1 VLDNLI
7 ERVER
12 VVGGL
17 ESHPAKTDDNWLM
30 IVRERYLLFASWP
43 IPVAQLRP
51 VIPSV
56 LEIDTFQDTA
66 WVTVETLQISTA
78 RIRNLPLAPSLEGTE
93 VNVRTYVQYKGE
105 RGIHF
110 LSLDS
115 PGLLMDELSKH
126 LFKLPFHNA
135 EASVELNGDNYH
147 VESIR
152 LEDQSQPASF
162 ACSARLKGGPAMVAA
177 DSLEGWL
184 LNQTCLFAVDT
195 NGDVYRGYVGHR
207 PHSIQPIEGVIE
219 TNTLVSA
226 AGITL
231 PGTPPVLTY
240 SPGDDSMSWP
250 ITKI

>member
-7 ERVER
+7 QRVER
-12 VVGGL
+12 VLGGL
-17 ESHPAKTDDNWLM
+17 DSHPAKTDDNWLM

-51 VIPSV
+51 VIPSA
-56 LEIDTFQDTA
+56 LDIDTFQGTA
-66 WVTVETLQISTA
+66 WVTVETLQLSTA
-78 RIRNLPLAPSLEGTE
+78 HIRDVPLLTSLEGTE
-93 VNVRTYVQYKGE
+93 ANVRTYVQYKGE

-115 PGLLMDELSKH
+115 PGALMDALSRH
-126 LFKLPFHNA
+126 FFKLPFHNA
-135 EASVELNGDNYH
+135 EVSVELNGDNYH

-152 LEDQSQPASF
+152 LEDHSSSVSF
-162 ACSARLKGGPAMVAA
+162 ACSARLTGGPTMVAA
-177 DSLEGWL
+177 NSLEEWL
-184 LNQTCLFAVDT
+184 LNQTCLFAVDS

-226 AGITL
+226 AGVTL

-240 SPGDDSMSWP
+240 SPGDDSMAWP
-250 ITKI
+250 IMKI

>member
-7 ERVER
+7 QRVER
-12 VVGGL
+12 VIGGL

-43 IPVAQLRP
+43 IPVTQLRP
-51 VIPSV
+51 VIPSA
-56 LEIDTFQDTA
+56 LEIDTFQGAA

-152 LEDQSQPASF
+152 LEDQSPPASF
-162 ACSARLKGGPAMVAA
+162 ACSARLTGGPAMVVAN
-177 DSLEGWL
+177 SLEGWL
-184 LNQTCLFAVDT
+184 LNQTCLFAVDS

-207 PHSIQPIEGVIE
+207 PHSIQPVEGVIE